1 MFIDSVAQH
10 MKIEL
15 GQECD
20 YVREAQC
27 CKKMRELLEPYP
39 EFYVPK
45 VVDELFSKQV
55 FTTELLSGLT
65 IDQVKPQTS

>member
-45 VVDELFSKQV
+45 VVDELSSKQV